1 MGDLIGMNEND
12 AVQERFDAILEQ
24 AKHGTMGQTTLDRCA
39 KQNDMGIAT
48 LFNYLYKDE
57 IVHVT
62 DLDKWF
68 KWNGVYW
75 ESIEYGDLIR
85 ALQTVGLLLAAR
97 IDDVVF
103 AKDGDLKE
111 KKTDEAKSKEHL
123 IVKLEAALAKTQTAN
138 GIKNVISVSDGTTAV
153 PPLALKS
160 TTLDTDPYI
169 LCVQNGVIELK
180 SGEMR
185 EARRDD
191 HCTFCAPVEW
201 QGLDAPRPKWEATVK
216 EILGGNDDAYHYFQ
230 RLMGMAIVGKVLE
243 KNFLLLFG
251 EEGDS
256 GKTTIFEIL
265 FGVLGGYAAPM
276 PVELLLD
283 SGMPTNPN
291 APTPA
296 IMDLRG
302 KRICWASEPAD
313 NRRFSVDRIK
323 LMSGGDTLT
332 ARSPYGKENIT
343 FSPSHTLFMLSNNE
357 PHASASD
364 SAFWKRLRQIDCPFE
379 FVENP
384 TKLNQ
389 KKVDRT
395 LKDTILKEEASGVLA
410 WLVQGFI
417 EYNSGGGS
425 NPPEC
430 IMKATADYRERE
442 DKILM
447 FKKDCIVEKQ
457 GEEISGQDLYDKF
470 KKWHE
475 KLFGRAPSI
484 QWFGKEAKRHFTTVR
499 SGTVKYVD
507 VVFNDYAD
515 SLNI

>member
-1 MGDLIGMNEND
+1 MEELAPE
-12 AVQERFDAILEQ
+12 VQERFDALLEQ
-24 AKHGTMGQTTLDRCA
+24 ARHGTIGQTTIDRCA
-39 KQNDMGIAT
+39 KRGDMGIAI
-48 LFNYLYKDE
+48 LFNYLYQDE

-75 ESIEYGDLIR
+75 EAIEYGDLIK
-85 ALQTVGLLLAAR
+85 ALQTVGMLLAAR
-97 IDDVVF
+97 IDDVVL
-103 AKDGDLKE
+103 AKEEDEKAKLKDAV
-111 KKTDEAKSKEHL
+111 KAKEYV
-123 IVKLEAALAKTQTAN
+123 ITKLEAAWAKTQNAN
-138 GIKNVISVSDGTTAV
+138 GIKNSISVSDGTTEVPSLTVKSAV
-153 PPLALKS
+153 
-160 TTLDTDPYI
+160 LDTDPYI
-169 LCVQNGVIELK
+169 LCVKNGIVELK

-185 EARRDD
+185 PARRDD

-201 QGLDAPRPKWEATVK
+201 QGIDAPRPKWEATVK
-216 EILGGNDDAYHYFQ
+216 EILGGNEDAYHYFQ
-230 RLMGMAIVGKVLE
+230 RLLGMAVVGKVLE
-243 KNFLLLFG
+243 KNFLLMFG

-379 FVENP
+379 FVDNP

-389 KKVDRT
+389 KQVDRT

-430 IMKATADYRERE
+430 IMKATAEYRARE
-442 DKILM
+442 DKVLQ
-447 FKKDCIVEKQ
+447 FKNDCI
-457 GEEISGQDLYDKF
+457 EETPGSEITGQELYDKF

-475 KLFGRAPSI
+475 KSYGKAPSI
-484 QWFGKEAKRHFTTVR
+484 TWFGKEAKRLFIIKRLHKVI
-499 SGTVKYVD
+499 YLD
-507 VVFNDYAD
+507 VAFNEFAEHLDD
-515 SLNI
+515 